1 MEVEQALVQKIFST
15 VEEAYLVDIH
25 NQTTNLINN
34 IMANVLTHLKYNCEQ
49 LMTHKLLMCKEIFN
63 KKSYHLHEPI
73 APIFSVIKELL
84 EFSDIT
90 GTS

>member
-1 MEVEQALVQKIFST
+1 M
-15 VEEAYLVDIH
+15 DIH

-34 IMANVLTHLKYNCEQ
+34 ILANVLTHLKYNCEQ
-49 LMTHKLLMCKEIFN
+49 LMTHKLLKYKEIFK

-84 EFSDIT
+84 ELADIT